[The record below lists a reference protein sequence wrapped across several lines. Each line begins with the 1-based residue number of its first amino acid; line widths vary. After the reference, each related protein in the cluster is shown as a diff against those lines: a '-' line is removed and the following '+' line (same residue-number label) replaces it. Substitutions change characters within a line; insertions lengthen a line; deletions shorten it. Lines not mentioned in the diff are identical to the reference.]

1 MEKIKELES
10 LNVKV
15 KAALSEAT
23 AETGKEAVAAADM
36 RREIK
41 RLTEEVTQLAPLPE
55 QLAAAQQ
62 QLAQVTES
70 HSTAAARADGLAT
83 EAAEVGG
90 LKEQLAA
97 AVAERDAAAGKLA
110 EAQEIQQEL
119 QGADDKRKARFAKMK
134 ASYDTL
140 LEERD
145 ATILAAA
152 SPTNKATMMDV
163 SCDYSLCLP
172 FCMLCYLHSSA
183 AAQLRSIAFDS
194 PDHTCCYLVCFWPT
208 QSNPMFGEATSSS
221 DSEDEEDVIAMD

>member
-134 ASYDTL
+134 ASYDTQ

-145 ATILAAA
+145 ATILAAEEQL
-152 SPTNKATMMDV
+152 V
-163 SCDYSLCLP
+163 SCQPVARIDSCYAGSADYRTVAVLESIRTASFFLSQRCERSA
-172 FCMLCYLHSSA
+172 SSNCA
-183 AAQLRSIAFDS
+183 ASQLDR
-194 PDHTCCYLVCFWPT
+194 
-208 QSNPMFGEATSSS
+208 
-221 DSEDEEDVIAMD
+221 